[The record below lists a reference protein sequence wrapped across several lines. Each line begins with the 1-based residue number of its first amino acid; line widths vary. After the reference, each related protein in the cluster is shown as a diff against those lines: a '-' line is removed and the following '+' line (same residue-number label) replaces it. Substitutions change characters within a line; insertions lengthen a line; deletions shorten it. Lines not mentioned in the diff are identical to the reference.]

1 VEIFLAIR
9 PVPDG
14 PPLTYEAWCDL
25 VEQRAEF
32 VRPKPVVGKL
42 PTTGDPLT
50 IYPRPDGA
58 AVVIA
63 GQRVGGV
70 HWSLSGDEDEVIL
83 SGDADFMLPL
93 ANELAELL
101 GCRVEQL
108 KA

>member
-9 PVPDG
+9 PKPNG

-25 VEQRAEF
+25 VKRRGEF
-32 VRPKPVVGKL
+32 IRPKPVVGKL
-42 PTTGDPLT
+42 PTTGEPMT

-58 AVVIA
+58 AVVID
-63 GQRVGGV
+63 GRNVGGV
-70 HWSLSGDEDEVIL
+70 HWSLSGEEDEVIL
-83 SGDADFMLPL
+83 SGQADFILPL

-101 GCRVEQL
+101 GCRVDEL